1 MVVFRN
7 VAIVLA
13 LAALVAFLPGG
24 GDASAVIGAILSTLV
39 IASFVM
45 LGARYYREHRLDL
58 VGLGDGWRATLYGA
72 IAVVVVA
79 MAARDRLFDSG
90 GGTILWLA
98 ALAGAVYA
106 VYLVWRHSRE
116 YG

>member
-1 MVVFRN
+1 MVALRN

-24 GDASAVIGAILSTLV
+24 GDASAVIGAILSTLI

-45 LGARYYREHRLDL
+45 LGARFYRERRLDL

-90 GGTILWLA
+90 GGTILWIA

-106 VYLVWRHSRE
+106 VFLVWRHSRE